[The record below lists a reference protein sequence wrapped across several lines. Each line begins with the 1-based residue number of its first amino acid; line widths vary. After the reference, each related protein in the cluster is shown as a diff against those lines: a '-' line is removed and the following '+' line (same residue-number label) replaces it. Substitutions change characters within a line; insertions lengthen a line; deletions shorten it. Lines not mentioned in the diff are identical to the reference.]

1 MAKAPLAEPV
11 LAFEFEMHQQFATD
25 CVLDL
30 ASDEELE
37 GVHDILFGTSLLSPL
52 IKSLLTQREPA
63 ALKHRGRAAVMHRIE
78 QRMRFLAADS
88 ASTLRG
94 QYPSYRELLLRLC
107 YKLEIK
113 CPSTLITEDLET
125 EHARYEAALAVVCK
139 TGATYQKRAALQA
152 AQQGFT
158 SAAAKYSTA
167 RGILSFLGPAMWV
180 WLGMDLALKAI
191 GPDYA
196 RVVKAVSCLAQIRLL
211 HTHGFINPVR
221 PA

>member
-1 MAKAPLAEPV
+1 
-11 LAFEFEMHQQFATD
+11 
-25 CVLDL
+25 
-30 ASDEELE
+30 
-37 GVHDILFGTSLLSPL
+37 
-52 IKSLLTQREPA
+52 
-63 ALKHRGRAAVMHRIE
+63 
-78 QRMRFLAADS
+78 MRF
-88 ASTLRG
+88 
-94 QYPSYRELLLRLC
+94 
-107 YKLEIK
+107 
-113 CPSTLITEDLET
+113 
-125 EHARYEAALAVVCK
+125 
-139 TGATYQKRAALQA
+139 LQA